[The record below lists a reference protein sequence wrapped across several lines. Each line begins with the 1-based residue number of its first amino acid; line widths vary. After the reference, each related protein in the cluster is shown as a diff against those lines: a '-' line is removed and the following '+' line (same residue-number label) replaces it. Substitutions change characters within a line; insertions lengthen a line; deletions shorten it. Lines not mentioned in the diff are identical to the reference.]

1 MKIIF
6 TALMLTA
13 CCTPA
18 AAQTNETYAPG
29 IASLQVMAGERWMSL
44 PVIRLGADGPGD
56 RVNISFD
63 DLTHAYR
70 RYTYSI
76 EHCEADWTASDQIF
90 TSDYVEG
97 FSEGNTI
104 GPGEESVN
112 TDTLYTHYRLTI
124 PNAECSLKM
133 SGNYRLTV
141 YDEDN
146 GNEKVLEAEFM
157 VVEPLMQIGLGATT
171 NTDIDLND
179 SHQQLS
185 MSLNYGSERVTDPAG
200 QIYTVVTQNNSAFG
214 AKVNP
219 KPNMVNNKG
228 LQWNHCRDLIF
239 EAGNEYRKYEILAL
253 SHATM
258 GIETIGWDGNNY
270 NAYPFVSTPRQNYL
284 YDEDANGAFYIRN
297 SDNIE
302 NDYTCDYVFVH
313 YKLKAPEAEGC
324 ELYVDGMWAT
334 DADRGVY
341 AMEYDRADQ
350 SYNATILQK
359 QGYYSYRFVG
369 FDGSGRVVVP
379 PSEGNFYQTEN
390 RYQAYAYYKGAG
402 ERTWRL
408 VAYRELQFR
417 SDNAPGLSFGR

>member
-1 MKIIF
+1 MKHLA
-6 TALMLTA
+6 TLALALFVAIGT
-13 CCTPA
+13 A
-18 AAQTNETYAPG
+18 AAANRIFSPNIKTLRVVVNQDWLSPP
-29 IASLQVMAGERWMSL
+29 VMQLHR
-44 PVIRLGADGPGD
+44 GD
-56 RVNISFD
+56 VLHVSFD
-63 DLTHAYR
+63 EMSHGYHR
-70 RYTYSI
+70 FVYKI
-76 EHCEADWTASDQIF
+76 EHCEADWSVSQELF
-90 TSDYVEG
+90 ESDYLEG
-97 FSEGNTI
+97 FNCNPIDDYQNSINTT
-104 GPGEESVN
+104 V
-112 TDTLYTHYRLTI
+112 LYTHYSLRI
-124 PNAECSLKM
+124 PNDRCRLKM

-270 NAYPFVSTPRQNYL
+270 NAYPFVSTSRQNYL

-324 ELYVDGMWAT
+324 ELYVDGMWTT
-334 DADRGVY
+334 DANRGVY

-369 FDGSGRVVVP
+369 FDGSGRAVVP

-417 SDNAPGLSFGR
+417 SDNAPSLSFGR

>member
-44 PVIRLGADGPGD
+44 PVIRLDADGPGD

-141 YDEDN
+141 YDEDD
-146 GNEKVLEAEFM
+146 GHRPVLSACFM
-157 VVEPLMQIGLGATT
+157 VAETAASVGLNVTP
-171 NTDIDLND
+171 NTDIDTHK
-179 SHQQLS
+179 SHQQVE
-185 MSLNYGSERVTDPAG
+185 MSVNYGSLSVTNPTE
-200 QIYTVVTQNNSAFG
+200 QIKTVVMQNRRWDNAR
-214 AKVNP
+214 VNVSP
-219 KPNMVNNKG
+219 QYVTADG
-228 LQWNHCRDLIF
+228 LRWEHCRDLIF
-239 EAGNEYRKYEILAL
+239 EAGNEYRKYEILDVAYP
-253 SHATM
+253 TM
-258 GIETIGWDGNNY
+258 GVDRMVWDGADY
-270 NAYPFVSTPRQNYL
+270 HAWLYPSEPRPAYV
-284 YDEDANGAFYIRN
+284 YDEDTNGAFYIRN
-297 SDNIE
+297 GDNVE
-302 NDYTCDYVFVH
+302 NDIASEYIYVHFTLPADNRFDGEV
-313 YKLKAPEAEGC
+313 
-324 ELYVDGMWAT
+324 YVDGAWTGGRFLPECRMRYDEARGLYTAT
-334 DADRGVY
+334 VV
-341 AMEYDRADQ
+341 
-350 SYNATILQK
+350 QK
-359 QGYYSYRFVG
+359 QGYYSYQYVLVDA
-369 FDGSGRVVVP
+369 DGASRTVP
-379 PSEGNFYQTEN
+379 TEGNYYQTEN
-390 RYQAYAYYKGAG
+390 KYQALVYYR
-402 ERTWRL
+402 ERGGRTDRL
-408 VAYRELQFR
+408 VGYAETEYE
-417 SDNAPGLSFGR
+417 

>member
-44 PVIRLGADGPGD
+44 PVIRLDADGPGD

-141 YDEDN
+141 YDEDD
-146 GNEKVLEAEFM
+146 GHRPVLSACFM
-157 VVEPLMQIGLGATT
+157 VAETAASVGLNVTPNTDSGDAEPPVGQCPGERQPTVCHGRRAALGALPRP
-171 NTDIDLND
+171 DIRGR
-179 SHQQLS
+179 Q
-185 MSLNYGSERVTDPAG
+185 RVP
-200 QIYTVVTQNNSAFG
+200 QV
-214 AKVNP
+214 
-219 KPNMVNNKG
+219 
-228 LQWNHCRDLIF
+228 
-239 EAGNEYRKYEILAL
+239 
-253 SHATM
+253 
-258 GIETIGWDGNNY
+258 
-270 NAYPFVSTPRQNYL
+270 
-284 YDEDANGAFYIRN
+284 
-297 SDNIE
+297 
-302 NDYTCDYVFVH
+302 
-313 YKLKAPEAEGC
+313 
-324 ELYVDGMWAT
+324 
-334 DADRGVY
+334 
-341 AMEYDRADQ
+341 
-350 SYNATILQK
+350 
-359 QGYYSYRFVG
+359 
-369 FDGSGRVVVP
+369 
-379 PSEGNFYQTEN
+379 
-390 RYQAYAYYKGAG
+390 
-402 ERTWRL
+402 
-408 VAYRELQFR
+408 
-417 SDNAPGLSFGR
+417 